1 LDELDQTR
9 SGGQGGI
16 LSRFFWA
23 ELDDSSLLAE
33 PSDAELQA
41 IAGDGV
47 IRAVHDRL
55 QTDAKDA
62 DPLVRLLA
70 RQSLHLLYRFAQEV
84 QR

>member
-1 LDELDQTR
+1 
-9 SGGQGGI
+9 